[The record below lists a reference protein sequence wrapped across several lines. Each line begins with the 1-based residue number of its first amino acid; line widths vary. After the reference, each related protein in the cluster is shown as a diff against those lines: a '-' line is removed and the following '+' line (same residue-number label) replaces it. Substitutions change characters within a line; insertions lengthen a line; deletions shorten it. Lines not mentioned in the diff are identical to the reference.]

1 MGMFDFLKVDVVEK
15 VKVQKYTAHLNI
27 DGKELTVANLGVNS
41 VTVSGAKLK
50 VGQSVTFD
58 LNLKDP
64 KQNLKLKGAGT
75 VASVDKKTGTK
86 INFTSLPE
94 ESKKAVALFLARF
107 AIAR

>member
-15 VKVQKYTAHLNI
+15 VKVPKYTAHLNI
-27 DGKELTVANLGVNS
+27 DGKELTVADLGINS
-41 VTVSGAKLK
+41 VTVAGAKLK
-50 VGQSVTFD
+50 VGQTVTFD

-75 VASVDKKTGTK
+75 VAAVDKKKGTR

-94 ESKKAVALFLARF
+94 DSKKAVALFLARL
-107 AIAR
+107 AITR

>member
-1 MGMFDFLKVDVVEK
+1 MGLFDFLKVDVIEK
-15 VKVQKYTAHLNI
+15 VKVPKYTAHLNI
-27 DGKELTVANLGVNS
+27 DGKELTVANLGVSS

-64 KQNLKLKGAGT
+64 KQNLRLKGAGT
-75 VASVDKKTGTK
+75 VASVDKKAGTK